1 MPVVPTEDDSE
12 FATGECRILK
22 LLGFGKPVIAEAAAR
37 AARFG
42 TTVEQELLAGGWIE
56 EEAYYAA
63 LARLAGVPFVD
74 RIDPEGVMDIDGI
87 DILLQRPTMLRV
99 YDRRQAPSI
108 VLVPQARLM
117 DALIDNLNTMPSLAT
132 GLLVTTP
139 SAMKRAVWKSGE
151 GRRSRAISQAL
162 FEGRPRLSARI
173 VVSGG
178 QGFVFGVLSTTAVL
192 GIALFGGPILL
203 ALHAA
208 TSAFYLGTVALRGG
222 ALLYVL
228 RELLPLSRHEADEGL
243 PVYTV
248 MVALYREAPVVAQLV
263 KALDRLD
270 WPKSLLDVKLICEA
284 DDVETIEA
292 LKAQRLGPH
301 CEIIEVP
308 AIGPRTKPKALSYA
322 LDAARGEF
330 LAVYDA
336 EDRPHPRQLR
346 EACARFRRLPD
357 KIACLQAPLIITN
370 ADKSWISALFAVEYA
385 GLFRGLLPV
394 LARFRMPLPLG
405 GTSNHFRTHVLRE
418 VGGWDPYN
426 VTEDADL
433 GMRLYRF
440 GYRSGVLRR
449 QTLEDA
455 PVDVSVW
462 MRQRTRWFKGWLQT
476 WLVVMRDG
484 ERARREMGTIAYVV
498 FHLLVGGMLVS
509 ALLHPVL
516 FLTVITSILAMLGA
530 PRPPLNTMQV
540 VLIGVDLVNILG
552 AYACFIG
559 LGTAAMIGYEKKLI
573 GWRWLA
579 VPLYWM
585 MMAIAAWRAVYQL
598 RHRPFFWAKTPHRP
612 VAIRS
617 DGADAPHPAS
627 RSSRPRMSRWPFR
640 KRKAGD

>member
-1 MPVVPTEDDSE
+1 MPLVPGDDDCDYLS
-12 FATGECRILK
+12 GECRILK
-22 LLGFGKPVIAEAAAR
+22 LLGFGKPVIADAVER
-37 AARFG
+37 AARRG

-74 RIDPEGVMDIDGI
+74 RIEPESIMDVDGI
-87 DILLQRPTMLRV
+87 DILLQRPTMVRV
-99 YDRRQAPSI
+99 YDRRKAPSI

-117 DALIDNLNTMPSLAT
+117 DALAGNLTNLSQLSDNLLI
-132 GLLVTTP
+132 TTP

-151 GRRSRAISQAL
+151 GRRARAVSQAL
-162 FEGRPRLSARI
+162 FDGKPEFSARI

-178 QGFVFGVLSTTAVL
+178 QGFVFGILSTSAVL
-192 GIALFGGPILL
+192 GVMFFGGPILI
-203 ALHAA
+203 ALHTA
-208 TSAFYLGTVALRGG
+208 TSIFYFGTIALRGG

-228 RELLPLSRHEADEGL
+228 RELLPLNRHEADEAL

-248 MVALYREAPVVAQLV
+248 MVALYKEAPVAAQLV

-322 LDAARGEF
+322 LGAARGEF

-370 ADKSWISALFAVEYA
+370 AEKSWISALFAVEYA

-405 GTSNHFRTHVLRE
+405 GTSNHFRTQALRE

-455 PVDVSVW
+455 PVDFSVW
-462 MRQRTRWFKGWLQT
+462 MHQRTRWFKGWLQT

-484 ERARREMGTIAYVV
+484 KRARREMGTIAYVV

-509 ALLHPVL
+509 ALLHPLL
-516 FLTVITSILAMLGA
+516 FLAVITSVLSMLGA

-540 VLIGVDLVNILG
+540 VLLGIDLVNILF
-552 AYACFIG
+552 AYTIFIG
-559 LGTAAMIGYEKKLI
+559 LGAAAMIGYEKKLI

-579 VPLYWM
+579 VPVYWM

-612 VAIRS
+612 VVINS
-617 DGADAPHPAS
+617 ENPGTSQPT
-627 RSSRPRMSRWPFR
+627 SRPSWRRKLDWPFG
-640 KRKAGD
+640 KKKADE

>member
-1 MPVVPTEDDSE
+1 MPPAPDEDDSD
-12 FATGECRILK
+12 FLSGECRILK
-22 LLGFGKPVIAEAAAR
+22 LLGFGKPVIAEAAER
-37 AARFG
+37 ADRRG
-42 TTVEQELLAGGWIE
+42 TTVEQELLAEGWIE
-56 EEAYYAA
+56 EDAYYAA
-63 LARLAGVPFVD
+63 LARLLGLPFVD
-74 RIDPEGVMDIDGI
+74 LIDPEGIMDIDGI
-87 DILLQRPTMLRV
+87 DLLLQRPTMLRH

-108 VLVPQARLM
+108 LLVPQARLTE
-117 DALIDNLNTMPSLAT
+117 ALIENLRNVPSLSSS
-132 GLLVTTP
+132 LVVTTP
-139 SAMKRAVWKSGE
+139 TAMKRAVWKSGE
-151 GRRSRAISQAL
+151 GRRTQAVSQAL
-162 FEGRPRLSARI
+162 FEGQPKFSARI

-178 QGFVFGVLSTTAVL
+178 QGFVFGVMTTTAVL
-192 GIALFGGPILL
+192 CVGFFGGPILL
-203 ALHAA
+203 ALHGA
-208 TSAFYLGTVALRGG
+208 TSALYFGALALRGG

-228 RELLPLSRHEADEGL
+228 RELLPLNRHEADEGL
-243 PVYTV
+243 PIYTV
-248 MVALYREAPVVAQLV
+248 MVALYREAPVAAQLV

-270 WPKSLLDVKLICEA
+270 WPKSLLDVKFICEA
-284 DDVETIEA
+284 DDLQTIEA

-322 LDAARGEF
+322 LGAARGEF

-357 KIACLQAPLIITN
+357 KVACLQAPLIITN

-405 GTSNHFRTHVLRE
+405 GTSNHFRTNILRE

-455 PVDVSVW
+455 PVQISVW
-462 MRQRTRWFKGWLQT
+462 MQQRTRWFKGWFQT

-484 ERARREMGTIAYVV
+484 ERARRDMGTIAYVV

-509 ALLHPVL
+509 ALLHPLL
-516 FLTVITSILAMLGA
+516 FLTVITSVVAMLGV
-530 PRPPLNTMQV
+530 PRPPMNAIQV
-540 VLIGVDLVNILG
+540 VLFGIDLMNVLLAYVIFIALG
-552 AYACFIG
+552 A
-559 LGTAAMIGYEKKLI
+559 TAMIGYEKKLV
-573 GWRWLA
+573 GWSWLA
-579 VPLYWM
+579 VPVYWL
-585 MMAIAAWRAVYQL
+585 MMAVAAWRAVYQL
-598 RHRPFFWAKTPHRP
+598 RYRPFFWAKTPHGP
-612 VAIRS
+612 VAVKRGS
-617 DGADAPHPAS
+617 ADVANPPT
-627 RSSRPRMSRWPFR
+627 RRPWKVWWPFR
-640 KRKAGD
+640 KRNAGE